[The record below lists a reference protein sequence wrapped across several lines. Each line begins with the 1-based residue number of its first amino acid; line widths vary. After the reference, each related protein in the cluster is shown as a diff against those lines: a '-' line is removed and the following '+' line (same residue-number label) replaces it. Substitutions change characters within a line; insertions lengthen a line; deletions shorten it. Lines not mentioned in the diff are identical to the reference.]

1 MATGSTTTASRRR
14 ATRSRIRTISRL
26 FCFGLG
32 YTAGR
37 LADAVASEGWTVAG
51 TGRTARAEADRT
63 VHRFERGAPLDDPAS
78 SLAGATH
85 LLASIPPDAEGDP
98 ALGVHGRDIAAAA
111 STLGWIG
118 YLSTSGVY
126 GDHGGAWVDE
136 DTPPAPT
143 GDRSRRRLDAERAW
157 TDFGRAHG
165 IAVHIFRLPGIYGP
179 GRSQLEAVRS
189 GRAHRIDKPGQVF
202 SRIHVD
208 DIVATL
214 RASIER
220 PRAGAIYN
228 VADDL
233 PAPSHEVTAFACD
246 LLGVEP
252 PPLIPFAQAELSP
265 MARSF
270 YADNRRVRN
279 ERIKTELGVTLR
291 HPDYRAGLRAILAAE
306 TAG

>member
-1 MATGSTTTASRRR
+1 MATGSWSR
-14 ATRSRIRTISRL
+14 ATRSRTRAISRL

-37 LADAVASEGWTVAG
+37 LADAVASEGWSIAG
-51 TGRTARAEADRT
+51 TGRTAREDRGRT
-63 VHRFERGAPLDDPAS
+63 VYRFERGAPLDRPGTA
-78 SLAGATH
+78 LAGATH
-85 LLASIPPDAEGDP
+85 LLASIPPDADGDP
-98 ALGVHGRDIAAAA
+98 ALGVHADDIAAAA
-111 STLGWIG
+111 PTLGWIG
-118 YLSTSGVY
+118 YLSTTGVY

-136 DTPPAPT
+136 DTPPTPT
-143 GDRSRRRLDAERAW
+143 GDRSQRRLDAENAW
-157 TDFGRAHG
+157 MAFGREHG
-165 IAVHIFRLPGIYGP
+165 IAVQVFRLPGIYGP
-179 GRSQLEAVRS
+179 GRSQFDAVRS
-189 GRAHRIDKPGQVF
+189 GRAHCIDKPGQVF

-214 RASIER
+214 RASMDR
-220 PRAGAIYN
+220 PRAGAVYN

-233 PAPSHEVTAFACD
+233 PAPSHEVTAFACE

-252 PPLIPFAQAELSP
+252 PPLVPFAQAELSP

-291 HPDYRAGLRAILAAE
+291 HPDYRAGLRAILTAA
-306 TAG
+306 ASA

>member
-1 MATGSTTTASRRR
+1 MP
-14 ATRSRIRTISRL
+14 IIPRL

-37 LADAVASEGWTVAG
+37 LADAVASEGWSVAG
-51 TGRTARAEADRT
+51 TGRTAREGRNGPLF
-63 VHRFERGAPLDDPAS
+63 RFERTAPLDDPG
-78 SLAGATH
+78 GALGGTTH
-85 LLASIPPDAEGDP
+85 ILLSIPPEADGDA
-98 ALGVHGRDIAAAA
+98 ALAVHGPHIAALVP
-111 STLGWIG
+111 TLRWIG

-136 DTPPAPT
+136 ETPPQPT
-143 GDRSRRRLDAERAW
+143 GERSRRRLDAENAW
-157 TDFGRAHG
+157 LDFGRAHG
-165 IAVHIFRLPGIYGP
+165 IPVQVFRLPGIYGP
-179 GRSQLEAVRS
+179 GRSQLDAVRS

-202 SRIHVD
+202 SRIHVH

-214 RASIER
+214 RASMER

-252 PPLIPFAQAELSP
+252 PPLVPLEQADLSP

-279 ERIKTELGVTLR
+279 DRIKRELGVALR

-306 TAG
+306 NSG